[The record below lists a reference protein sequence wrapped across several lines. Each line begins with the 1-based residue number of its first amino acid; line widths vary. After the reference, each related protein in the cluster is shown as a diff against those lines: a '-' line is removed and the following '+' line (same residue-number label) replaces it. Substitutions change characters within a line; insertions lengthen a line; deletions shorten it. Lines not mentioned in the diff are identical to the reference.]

1 MLDDGRLPNR
11 QIGSV
16 MALIV
21 FTHGL
26 GASEGF
32 WGSTIDVLR
41 GHERLVGN
49 EIRPWGYRTSKRP
62 GPPILR
68 PVLQAVRGWKH
79 QSLAEVGEELWSH
92 LRTWSGNHAEVVL
105 VGHSMGGLV
114 TAAALNHGFTSGE
127 DRDLALVAKLRGLVC
142 IASPFAGAALAERLV
157 QLYRPLGASQH
168 VKDLRLESVARKQI
182 LQDFTRVV
190 LGHEQLTFILMK
202 AGNDAVVLPG
212 EITNPFSLG
221 QYLLDTL
228 AGGHS
233 DCIRDLGADSDNLT
247 KLVAA
252 IDGILGAAAAE
263 SQATQIALFPGRSV
277 TIRRQY
283 DERLAR
289 MEHHLDILAWGLSSF
304 LEDYGDDLADW
315 ASKSTRRIRLLLVNP
330 DSREG
335 GVLCELQDKLER
347 RRLGSTADDIETF
360 LATVHPVEG
369 SLEVRVSDYH
379 PGINIFRI
387 DSDMFFGPY
396 LAGMVSRNAPTGIVS
411 DGHWLYGTLLSHFEW
426 MWERASVSS
435 RSPDSGSK

>member
-1 MLDDGRLPNR
+1 
-11 QIGSV
+11 
-16 MALIV
+16 MALVV

-41 GHERLVGN
+41 SHERLAAN
-49 EIRPWGYRTSKRP
+49 EIRTWGYRTSRRP

-92 LRTWSGNHAEVVL
+92 LRTWSSDHDEVVL

-114 TAAALNHGFTSGE
+114 TAAALNHGFTTGE
-127 DRDLALVAKLRGLVC
+127 DRDLALVAKLRGLVS
-142 IASPFAGAALAERLV
+142 IASPFAGAASAKRLV

-168 VKDLRLESVARKQI
+168 VNDLRPESTARKHI
-182 LQDFTRVV
+182 IQDFTRIV
-190 LGHEQLTFILMK
+190 LGQDQLTFILMK

-212 EITNPFSLG
+212 EITNPFSRS
-221 QYLLDTL
+221 QYLLETL
-228 AGGHS
+228 MGGHS
-233 DCIRDLGADSDNLT
+233 ECIRDLRADSDNLSQ
-247 KLVAA
+247 LVDA
-252 IDGILGAAAAE
+252 IDGILGTAAAG
-263 SQATQIALFPGRSV
+263 SQDTQIELFHGRSV
-277 TIRRQY
+277 TIRREY

-304 LEDYGDDLADW
+304 LEDYGDDLAGW
-315 ASKSTRRIRLLLVNP
+315 ASRGNRRIRFLLVNP
-330 DSREG
+330 DSQEG
-335 GVLCELQDKLER
+335 KVLCELQDKLER
-347 RRLGSTADDIETF
+347 RRLGSTASDIETF
-360 LATVHPVEG
+360 LATVHPVEV

-387 DSDMFFGPY
+387 DGDMFFGPY

-411 DGHWLYGTLLSHFEW
+411 DGHWLYETLLSHFEW
-426 MWERASVSS
+426 MWEKASVSL
-435 RSPDSGSK
+435 RSPSSSSE